1 MTVIANKYPNLVY
14 HTGGFLSAYS
24 QVSHTKKKYLSLAI
38 LFQVPI
44 SLKKLS
50 CPISETIFCA
60 YEINEKRDQMSKLLL
75 RSIWKLFRIILGKT
89 FKMENMINLL

>member
-24 QVSHTKKKYLSLAI
+24 QVGHTKKKYLSLAI
-38 LFQVPI
+38 LSQVPI

-60 YEINEKRDQMSKLLL
+60 YEINE
-75 RSIWKLFRIILGKT
+75 
-89 FKMENMINLL
+89 